1 MTCRQNVT
9 KIKEMYS
16 IYIVDEDVIFRRVV
30 HQIAFLQIYIW

>member
-30 HQIAFLQIYIW
+30 HQIVFLQIYIW

>member
-30 HQIAFLQIYIW
+30 RQIVFLQIYI